1 MPVTSALPTMHN
13 KRAILILLC
22 ALSLPLP
29 VQASDDIFSIMF
41 RMMLTMMNVMANA
54 ADDDSGAFNN
64 WGMNNWDLG
73 GTNSLGMGMTTLP
86 MMSGM
91 GAMNPWSSYGMLPS
105 SGMGMS
111 PWSQAM
117 PGAGGWG
124 NPFSGAATPW
134 MPGGGMNYPFP
145 GSGMPVPV
153 PGGTGGYQPQGQES
167 SLLDGRWYGDSGDI
181 LEVRGNRFRLQ
192 AGKTA
197 ITGVIRIENNIVNL
211 FSPQT
216 GTVTRYTFV
225 RNQTDL
231 LLQDAT
237 GRLLNFHTRPVK
249 PGGYRF

>member
-1 MPVTSALPTMHN
+1 
-13 KRAILILLC
+13 
-22 ALSLPLP
+22 
-29 VQASDDIFSIMF
+29 
-41 RMMLTMMNVMANA
+41 
-54 ADDDSGAFNN
+54 
-64 WGMNNWDLG
+64 
-73 GTNSLGMGMTTLP
+73 
-86 MMSGM
+86 
-91 GAMNPWSSYGMLPS
+91 
-105 SGMGMS
+105 
-111 PWSQAM
+111 
-117 PGAGGWG
+117 
-124 NPFSGAATPW
+124 

-237 GRLLNFHTRPVK
+237 GRLLNFHTRPVN